1 MNLIVENIRDRLRS
15 GPAQGDTTPANARR
29 RNISDSQLFVTP
41 H

>member
-1 MNLIVENIRDRLRS
+1 MNLIVENIRDRLS
-15 GPAQGDTTPANARR
+15 AGSAQGATNAATARR